1 MNPYSLYIHIPFCAQ
16 KCAYCD
22 FLSFATDS
30 TTKQDYVESLCYEI
44 QAYSVG
50 LKAPIQTVFIGGG
63 TPSVLTVDQLQ
74 QLFATIQQYI
84 TLQNDAE
91 ISIEVNPGTVTEEL
105 ANWIQQSPINRVSIG
120 LQSTHNSH
128 LKALGRIHTYEE
140 FLDTYVRLRKAG
152 IENINIDVMFGL
164 SNQTIE
170 EWRRTL
176 FDVGQLEPEH
186 ISAYGLIIEE
196 DTPFYEKYEK
206 GLFNL
211 PSEEIERDMYH
222 LTRQVLEEKGY
233 HRYEISNFAKEGFEC
248 QHNLTYWTDKNYIG
262 IGLGAASYING
273 TRYSNTS
280 DMAKYLERS
289 SHIDEIRCLTDPPSK
304 KRRMEERIFLGL
316 RLDQGIHLETFNKNF
331 DYPFD
336 GQWKEVLEKMIGEGL
351 LVIDKGYL
359 KLTERGIDVSNYV
372 FTAFL

>member
-22 FLSFATDS
+22 FLSFATDT

-50 LKAPIQTVFIGGG
+50 LKAPIHTIFIGGG
-63 TPSVLTVDQLQ
+63 TPSVLAVDQLQ
-74 QLFATIQQYI
+74 QLFETIHQYV
-84 TLQNDAE
+84 TLQKDAE

-105 ANWIQQSPINRVSIG
+105 ANWMQQSPINRVSIG
-120 LQSTHNSH
+120 LQSTYNRH
-128 LKALGRIHTYEE
+128 LKALGRIHTYED
-140 FLDTYVRLRKAG
+140 FLETYARLRKAG
-152 IENINIDVMFGL
+152 IQNINIDLMFGL

-176 FDVGQLEPEH
+176 FDVGKLEPEH
-186 ISAYGLIIEE
+186 ISAYSLIIEE
-196 DTPFYEKYEK
+196 DTPFYQQYAK

-222 LTRQVLEEKGY
+222 LTKQVMEEKGY
-233 HRYEISNFAKEGFEC
+233 HRYEISNFAKDGFEC

-280 DMAKYLERS
+280 DMEKYIERS

-331 DYPFD
+331 DYPFKD
-336 GQWKEVLEKMIGEGL
+336 QWKEVLEKMIGEGL
-351 LVIDKGYL
+351 LTIDEGYL

>member
-22 FLSFATDS
+22 FLSFATDT

-50 LKAPIQTVFIGGG
+50 LKAPIHTIFIGGG
-63 TPSVLTVDQLQ
+63 TPSVLAVDQLQ
-74 QLFATIQQYI
+74 QLFETIHQYV
-84 TLQNDAE
+84 TLQKDAE

-105 ANWIQQSPINRVSIG
+105 ANWMQQSPINRVSIG

-128 LKALGRIHTYEE
+128 LKTLGRIHTYEE
-140 FLDTYVRLRKAG
+140 FLETYVRLRKAG
-152 IENINIDVMFGL
+152 IENINIDLMFGL

-196 DTPFYEKYEK
+196 DTPFYEQYEK
-206 GLFNL
+206 GLLNL

-222 LTRQVLEEKGY
+222 LTKQVLEEKGY
-233 HRYEISNFAKEGFEC
+233 HRYEISNFVKDGFEC

-280 DMAKYLERS
+280 DMGKYLERS
-289 SHIDEIRCLTDPPSK
+289 SHIDEIRCLTDAPSK

-331 DYPFD
+331 DYPFED
-336 GQWKEVLEKMIGEGL
+336 QWKEALDKMIGEGL
-351 LVIDKGYL
+351 LVIDEGYL